1 MNKLFIVNVNIRIIK
16 IGIIV
21 FHNLLRV
28 ADDSKIN
35 IILLIIKIN
44 IIIDKG
50 SIKSSL
56 LSE

>member
-1 MNKLFIVNVNIRIIK
+1 MNRLFIVNVNIRIIK

-21 FHNLLRV
+21 FHNLLIV

-50 SIKSSL
+50 SIKSIL